1 MYVQYSVHNAAA
13 SVQKLWKYIKD
24 VSNIYMYSFSEIIS
38 ESKRGCVDNFSGTT
52 PSGFWPQNLRSGP
65 YVQVFVFNSHLL

>member
-1 MYVQYSVHNAAA
+1 MYAQYSVDNTAA

-38 ESKRGCVDNFSGTT
+38 ESKGIVCIIF
-52 PSGFWPQNLRSGP
+52 LEL
-65 YVQVFVFNSHLL
+65 HH